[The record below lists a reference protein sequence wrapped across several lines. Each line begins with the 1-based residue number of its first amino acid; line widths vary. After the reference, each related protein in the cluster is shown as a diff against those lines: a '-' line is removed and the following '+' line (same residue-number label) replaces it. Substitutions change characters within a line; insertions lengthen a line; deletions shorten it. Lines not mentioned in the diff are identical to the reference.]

1 MNMKRRIWGRRIC
14 SLILASA
21 AASACM
27 PGALANYN
35 ATVKADLL
43 NMRKSPGG
51 EVITRLSQ
59 GTKIVVLDNS
69 DKTWYKISA
78 NGQEGYVSG
87 IYVVGTGDNVPQTTP
102 PPSTS
107 KPSTNTETNTPA
119 TSTGKIKCQTSVNL
133 RSEPNTSCSVLA
145 SLPNNTTVTVTG
157 KNGNWYSIIYNGK
170 KGYVSA
176 DYLTV
181 SQTSSTDT
189 PDTSTPS
196 TTTPNPSTQITPPST
211 NTTASQQ
218 GRIKCDTSVNLRSQ
232 PNTSS
237 KIITSLSN
245 NTVVT
250 VNGKSEN
257 WYSVTY
263 EGKNG
268 YVHPDYLTLISND
281 DDTTPNGDTDS
292 SIIKPSANATS
303 YNGGQSKRDEVLAFA
318 ENFLGIPY
326 VYAGSTPN
334 GFDCSGFVYY
344 VFGNTVGSL
353 PRIAQSQFDAT
364 TRVSLEELLPGDL
377 VFFGS
382 SGYSITHVGIYAGKN
397 SDGVDEFIHS
407 PHTGD
412 VVKFSTLTGSYLTR
426 FQGGG
431 RVIFD

>member
-1 MNMKRRIWGRRIC
+1 MNTKKKIWGRRIC

-27 PGALANYN
+27 PGAFANYN

-51 EVITRLSQ
+51 EIITRLSQ

-69 DKTWYKISA
+69 DKTWYKISV

-87 IYVVGTGDNVPQTTP
+87 MYVAGAADNAPQTTP
-102 PPSTS
+102 TPSTS
-107 KPSTNTETNTPA
+107 TPSTNTGTNTSG

-157 KNGNWYSIIYNGK
+157 KSGNWYSIIYNGK

-181 SQTSSTDT
+181 SQTSPTGT
-189 PDTSTPS
+189 PATPS
-196 TTTPNPSTQITPPST
+196 TQTPAPGA
-211 NTTASQQ
+211 NTTASQK
-218 GRIKCDTSVNLRSQ
+218 GRIKCATSVNLRSQ

-237 KIITSLSN
+237 GILASLPN

-250 VNGKSEN
+250 VNGKNGN

-263 EGKNG
+263 DGKSG
-268 YVHPDYLTLISND
+268 YIHPDYLTLESI
-281 DDTTPNGDTDS
+281 DDTGPASNENPG
-292 SIIKPSANATS
+292 SILKPSANATS
-303 YNGGQSKRDEVLAFA
+303 YTGGQSKRDDVLAFA
-318 ENFLGIPY
+318 EKFLGIPY
-326 VYAGSTPN
+326 IYAGSTPN

-353 PRIAQSQFDAT
+353 PRVAQSQFDAT